1 MYLKKRPNKFFY
13 ILTLLVFLAQLA
25 LPTATR
31 AEGETPPVD
40 PAATEAAPADAA
52 TPEPA
57 PAATEAPAADPVIDL
72 SAVPAGTDVVVLDEN
87 GQPLPLAT
95 QAAADVVAQGD
106 PIWCPSTVFTPTSGS
121 FGCSTNDGKL
131 QTALTFADT
140 QTTDGVIWIQA
151 APSDTSAISI
161 NSLNTYALTLQG
173 GWVGGANTTVSGVST
188 FNVPISIIW
197 AGNLTLKDITYN
209 GTGDT
214 SGADNGL
221 TIRSL
226 GNVALNNVQV
236 LNSPSE
242 GASISCTGGSCGVAN
257 SLVITDSKFNGNS
270 YRGAI
275 INNFK
280 NVTLT
285 NVQASNNGFIG
296 ADLGSNTDTGNY
308 TITGGTFSNNGG
320 QTYHTWTSGD
330 GLNVKTKGNIS
341 IDGITANGNSTTGA
355 SLNTYN
361 NDKSSTGTV
370 TVKNSTF
377 GLAPSIFSDPTGNE
391 DADPSKWG
399 NGLYGL
405 QIYSG
410 GFASLDTI
418 TANYNG
424 SAWAVNTAFGGGTG
438 GYGID
443 VNNFVTGGVDLAK
456 VTANYNYRYGAHL
469 LSPYDL
475 DVASSTFNHNGR
487 YGAFTD
493 GGANLN
499 LTTVDANYNGYAGFY
514 LTALD
519 VQSLGYKFNPS
530 GGVFLSKVTAHDNG
544 LPSSYAGIEPYKV
557 SVIFYCTSVSSYD
570 NGKVDVGYTCIEVPS
585 GGEPG
590 GGSVTP
596 PSGSDDL
603 KNDPSYPENHGA
615 SIKNVEVSGGQNFD
629 LSCGGDTS
637 GYNLSLAGNQVS
649 LPCGS
654 LSGDG
659 EGTGASLTLQ
669 PGAQLPAAVDSQ
681 FAYVVAMEVKLSAPL
696 KGDMLV
702 SFALPVGAN
711 ASNFTILFWDGS
723 KWIDLGG
730 FESGNGLFNVKT
742 TQGGIYVLVSK

>member
-13 ILTLLVFLAQLA
+13 LLTLLVFLAQLA
-25 LPTATR
+25 QPTAAR
-31 AEGETPPVD
+31 
-40 PAATEAAPADAA
+40 
-52 TPEPA
+52 
-57 PAATEAPAADPVIDL
+57 
-72 SAVPAGTDVVVLDEN
+72 
-87 GQPLPLAT
+87 
-95 QAAADVVAQGD
+95 DVVAQGD
-106 PIWCPSTVFTPTSGS
+106 PIWCPSTIFTPTSGS

-285 NVQASNNGFIG
+285 NVQASNNGLSG
-296 ADLGSNTDTGNY
+296 ADLGSNTDTGGSFTDTGNY

-341 IDGITANGNSTTGA
+341 IDGITANGNSINGA

-361 NDKSSTGTV
+361 DDKSSTGTV

-377 GLAPSIFSDPTGNE
+377 GLAPSIFSDPSSNK

-405 QIYSG
+405 QISSG
-410 GFASLDTI
+410 GLASLDTI

-424 SAWAVNTAFGGGTG
+424 SAWAVDNANGG